1 MNHDENRRTAKG
13 AADTVQLTGRT
24 AREFQELWL
33 NLAQRNWKSL
43 VLVPVDPDLSV
54 MQMAKALADIGG
66 PLSESPV
73 TAVSLVDALDV
84 LSPDNAGTDR
94 ARTKTIVNRIRSL
107 RQGDAGQLIIAIQ
120 PVTVEPLGV
129 LVTRAADVVVLCI
142 QMKHSRS
149 EAVRRTQSLI
159 GADRIAGCLVL
170 E

>member
-13 AADTVQLTGRT
+13 SADTVQVTGRT
-24 AREFQELWL
+24 VREFQELWL
-33 NLAQRNWKSL
+33 KLAQRNWKSL
-43 VLVPVDPDLSV
+43 VLVPVDPELSV
-54 MQMAKALADIGG
+54 MELGKALAEVGA

-84 LSPDNAGTDR
+84 LSPENAGTDR
-94 ARTKTIVNRIRSL
+94 ARTKAIVNRIRSM

-149 EAVRRTQSLI
+149 EAVRRTQTLV
-159 GADRIAGCLVL
+159 GVDRIVGCLVL
-170 E
+170 D